1 MITAQRRPSDLLSTP
16 PSRVQAGQSPD
27 GQMPRD
33 FIYFWPIYTGQT
45 LPMDS
50 WRGRMWL
57 DTWV

>member
-1 MITAQRRPSDLLSTP
+1 MITAQRRPSGRRRTRADS
-16 PSRVQAGQSPD
+16 SAAGQVTTPLVP
-27 GQMPRD
+27 GG